1 MVGYLALCVAF
12 FLLARHFAVAGQRGW
27 AVACRA
33 IPIVVLAGFMGSA
46 SAVLLFTAGANLGLL
61 WMTAVTARLASRTQ

>member
-1 MVGYLALCVAF
+1 
-12 FLLARHFAVAGQRGW
+12 
-27 AVACRA
+27 VACRV

-61 WMTAVTARLASRTQ
+61 GMTAVTARLASRTE